1 MRPAV
6 VRLVGNS
13 SLTSASPR
21 SLLRALLTYTT
32 TANLVITTEV
42 GRDERAAVLGRILGW
57 GVVRFE
63 DTTVSGEDETAI
75 SFKRLG
81 WRVIRGES
89 DLLSRQRIARR
100 GGAQARSTDALFENR
115 RTKQRVMVCA
125 FHLPNTEDGQM
136 PIWEECVERLAMKA
150 DRWESD
156 PSIDAVILVGDWNAN
171 WRSPWMRARLREI
184 FPGAEFT
191 WAEGRAPAVGGTH
204 RNNLIDHAIVHG
216 GTITRASLLADD
228 ASSDHRAWRMVS
240 TLPRVES

>member
-136 PIWEECVERLAMKA
+136 PIWMECVERLMAKA
-150 DRWESD
+150 DRWNRD
-156 PSIDAVILVGDWNAN
+156 PGIDAVILVGDWNFNIRPGHRRAHMLATFPGCDLT
-171 WRSPWMRARLREI
+171 WRSNRL
-184 FPGAEFT
+184 
-191 WAEGRAPAVGGTH
+191 PAQGTH
-204 RNNLIDHAIVHG
+204 GRNLIDYAVVYG